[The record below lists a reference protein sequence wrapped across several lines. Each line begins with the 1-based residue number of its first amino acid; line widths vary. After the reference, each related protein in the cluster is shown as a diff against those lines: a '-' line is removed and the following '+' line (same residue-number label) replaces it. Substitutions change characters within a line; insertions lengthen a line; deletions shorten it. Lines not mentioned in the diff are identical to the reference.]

1 MPAESITV
9 GEMIAEWRSRMR
21 RDRRRACP
29 RPAAPP
35 SPAVPVPEA
44 EARRRAG
51 RPPHARGKR
60 RAGSSKY
67 YGVSLIKLSG
77 RWEARVQSGGVTRR
91 GGTHATE
98 EAAARAADR
107 VSRELF
113 GDRAILNFPEGE
125 AT

>member
-9 GEMIAEWRSRMR
+9 AEILKEWRSLMR

-29 RPAAPP
+29 RPVPGPP
-35 SPAVPVPEA
+35 PPVPEA
-44 EARRRAG
+44 EAPRRAG
-51 RPPHARGKR
+51 RPPGVRGKYHR
-60 RAGSSKY
+60 GGTSKY
-67 YGVSLIKLSG
+67 YGVYFLKASG
-77 RWEARVQSGGVTRR
+77 RWEARVQSRGVTRR

-113 GDRAILNFPEGE
+113 GDKAILNFPEGE
-125 AT
+125 PA

>member
-1 MPAESITV
+1 MSAESITV
-9 GEMIAEWRSRMR
+9 AEILKEWRSLMR

-29 RPAAPP
+29 RPVPGPP
-35 SPAVPVPEA
+35 LAVPEA
-44 EARRRAG
+44 EAPRRAG
-51 RPPHARGKR
+51 RPPGPHGKYHRGS
-60 RAGSSKY
+60 SSKY

-113 GDRAILNFPEGE
+113 GDRAILNFPEE

>member
-1 MPAESITV
+1 MSPPPESITV
-9 GEMIAEWRSRMR
+9 REMIREWRSRMR

-35 SPAVPVPEA
+35 SPAVPEV

-51 RPPHARGKR
+51 RPPGVRGKYHR
-60 RAGSSKY
+60 GGTSKY
-67 YGVSLIKLSG
+67 YGVYFLKASG
-77 RWEARVQSGGVTRR
+77 RWEARIQSGGVTRR

-113 GDRAILNFPEGE
+113 GDRAILNFPAE

>member
-1 MPAESITV
+1 MSAESITV
-9 GEMIAEWRSRMR
+9 AEILKEWRSLMR

-29 RPAAPP
+29 RLAAPP
-35 SPAVPVPEA
+35 GPVVPEA

-51 RPPHARGKR
+51 RPPGPHGKYRG
-60 RAGSSKY
+60 GSSKY
-67 YGVSLIKLSG
+67 YGVSLVKLSG
-77 RWEARVQSGGVTRR
+77 RWEARIQSGGVTRR

-113 GDRAILNFPEGE
+113 GDRAILNFPEE
-125 AT
+125 ARS

>member
-1 MPAESITV
+1 MPAESISV
-9 GEMIAEWRSRMR
+9 GEMIAEWRARMR

-29 RPAAPP
+29 RPVPAPP
-35 SPAVPVPEA
+35 PAVPEA
-44 EARRRAG
+44 EAPRRAG
-51 RPPHARGKR
+51 RPRGARGKSR
-60 RAGSSKY
+60 GGTSQY
-67 YGVSLIKLSG
+67 YGVYLVKLSG

-113 GDRAILNFPEGE
+113 GDKAILNFPEGE
-125 AT
+125 PA

>member
-1 MPAESITV
+1 MSAESISV
-9 GEMIAEWRSRMR
+9 GEMIREWRGRMR

-29 RPAAPP
+29 RPAPGPP
-35 SPAVPVPEA
+35 PAVSEA
-44 EARRRAG
+44 EARCQAG
-51 RPPHARGKR
+51 RPRGVRGKSR
-60 RAGSSKY
+60 GGTSQY
-67 YGVSLIKLSG
+67 YGVYLVKSSG

-113 GDRAILNFPEGE
+113 GDRAILNFPEE
-125 AT
+125 RA